1 MKQTNIK
8 QSLEDNIDMER
19 IKAAR
24 KALRRKYAAR
34 NTIDKIFQKYDA
46 GQKGF
51 IDAQDLYD

>member
-8 QSLEDNIDMER
+8 PSLEDNIDIER

-46 GQKGF
+46 G
-51 IDAQDLYD
+51 